1 MVGFSGIGDTGPY
14 ASMNASLSS
23 EHGRVPHSPEYK
35 QHPDSITAHS
45 GLLWMLV
52 FDIHSS
58 GNEKEHIIITVTPLG
73 FQAVPLGGRNDCDS
87 ISPAV
92 VQTGQTTGG
101 TDTQQDSPSRHGS
114 AGRGHCPLL
123 SISPVSPLLL
133 VHGSGQPVRACQH
146 FLDEG
151 IPRAWADRCPN
162 PGLLCTGCR
171 SHHRG
176 RCSMCG
182 GGTTV
187 PPSYA
192 VALQHFRWW
201 LPPDK

>member
-1 MVGFSGIGDTGPY
+1 MLAWTYRFHLNMAVRFPT
-14 ASMNASLSS
+14 LSWIQAAPWL
-23 EHGRVPHSPEYK
+23 H
-35 QHPDSITAHS
+35 
-45 GLLWMLV
+45 
-52 FDIHSS
+52 HSS
-58 GNEKEHIIITVTPLG
+58 FRFAVDACVWYTQLRKWKGAHNHQCSLTPLG
-73 FQAVPLGGRNDCDS
+73 FQPVPLGGRNDCDS

-114 AGRGHCPLL
+114 AGKGHCLLL

-133 VHGSGQPVRACQH
+133 VHGSGQPVTACQH

-162 PGLLCTGCR
+162 PGLLCTGCM

-187 PPSYA
+187 PSSYA

-201 LPPDK
+201 LPPAK